1 MIRLPEPD
9 LMYRALLE
17 HNRQLDRGLE
27 PDDFEIVK
35 KVREEMGREKDP
47 TGDRLKV
54 FEKASEVVLDPA
66 LPLILR
72 LDGRAF
78 HTWTRQFDRPFDE
91 RLHRLMV
98 RTMLAL
104 AEEAN
109 ARYCYTQS
117 DEITLVCINEG
128 RAQPLFGGRVQK
140 LTSLMAS
147 YAGAFFNLAVVFDL
161 DRAPARLAT
170 FDCRAY
176 TVPDKATAAEVVL
189 WREAD
194 AIRNSTLGR
203 GQEFLSPKK
212 LHGMSAK
219 DVRTWL
225 ANEGKPWGALE
236 PKRKFG
242 VAYQRK
248 TVSRPF
254 SCAEI
259 EQLPEKHAA
268 RLDPNFVVLRQD
280 FVEVELPLRWRCSN
294 AADVIFNGA
303 DEVLFDGERADR
315 VVKEEV

>member
-1 MIRLPEPD
+1 MASLPDRE
-9 LMYRALLE
+9 LMYRAVLE
-17 HNRQLDRGLE
+17 HNRQLNQGLD

-35 KVREEMGREKDP
+35 KVREQMGREKDP

-54 FEKASEVVLDPA
+54 FEKATEVVLDPT
-66 LPLILR
+66 LPMILR

-78 HTWTRQFDRPFDE
+78 HSYTKQFDRPFDE
-91 RLHRLMV
+91 RLHRLMA

-104 AEEAN
+104 AEETN

-117 DEITLVCINEG
+117 DEITLVCLCEG
-128 RAQPLFGGRVQK
+128 KAQPLFGGRVQK

-147 YAGAFFNLAVVFDL
+147 YAGAFFNREVAQQFRVPVE
-161 DRAPARLAT
+161 LAT

-203 GQEFLSPKK
+203 GQEFLSPKN

-219 DVRTWL
+219 DVRAWL

-236 PKRKFG
+236 PERKFG

-268 RLDPNFVVLRQD
+268 RTNPDLTVQRQD
-280 FVEVELPLRWRCSN
+280 FVEVPLPLRWRCYN
-294 AADVIFNGA
+294 PEAVIFDGADVIPFT
-303 DEVLFDGERADR
+303 GERAD
-315 VVKEEV
+315 VLMEGEP

>member
-1 MIRLPEPD
+1 
-9 LMYRALLE
+9 
-17 HNRQLDRGLE
+17 
-27 PDDFEIVK
+27 
-35 KVREEMGREKDP
+35 MGREKDP

-54 FEKASEVVLDPA
+54 FEKATEVVLDPT

-78 HTWTRQFDRPFDE
+78 HSYTKQFDRPFDE
-91 RLHRLMV
+91 RLHRFMV
-98 RTMLAL
+98 NTMLAL

-117 DEITLVCINEG
+117 DEITLVCLCEG

-140 LTSLMAS
+140 LTSLLAS
-147 YAGAFFNLAVVFDL
+147 YAGAFFNLAVVFGL
-161 DRAPARLAT
+161 NRAPARLAT

-203 GQEFLSPKK
+203 GQEFLSPKN
-212 LHGMSAK
+212 LHGVSAR
-219 DVRTWL
+219 DVREWL
-225 ANEGKPWGALE
+225 RNEGKAWGGLE
-236 PKRKFG
+236 DKRKFG

-254 SCAEI
+254 TCAEI

-268 RLDPNFVVLRQD
+268 RTNPDLTVLRQD
-280 FVEVELPLRWRCSN
+280 FVEVTLPLRWRCSN
-294 AADVIFNGA
+294 PEAVIFDGA
-303 DEVLFDGERADR
+303 DEALFDGERADR
-315 VVKEEV
+315 VMKEEV